1 MVASFS
7 SVEQKEGRAL
17 ILVGILIV
25 LILGVTKLNFPGWFV
40 PVGIIL
46 AGLLLEVGRNGLH
59 LDSVIWH

>member
-1 MVASFS
+1 
-7 SVEQKEGRAL
+7 VEQKEGRAL

-46 AGLLLEVGRNGLH
+46 AGLLLRGGEKRA
-59 LDSVIWH
+59 SS